1 MTFCL
6 GEFDKY
12 FGAQKRFKKFLER
25 RAIES
30 VICYNIMARGG
41 RSIVIKNFIAL
52 SSISKAILVRRNSTK
67 QRNSV

>member
-1 MTFCL
+1 MTFCM

-12 FGAQKRFKKFLER
+12 FGAQKRFKNSLKGE
-25 RAIES
+25 AIES
-30 VICYNIMARGG
+30 AICYNIMARGG
-41 RSIVIKNFIAL
+41 RSIVIKYFIAL